1 MRNFISTASLQLLLI
16 TKILEENPSAV
27 VIALVIA
34 IHLSINQSINQSVNQ
49 FIGIWQLEGW
59 ITVAYKNNIIHTVN
73 CLSKNK

>member
-34 IHLSINQSINQSVNQ
+34 IHLSINQSINQSINLLEYGSSKAGLQ
-49 FIGIWQLEGW
+49 SHTKITSFIL
-59 ITVAYKNNIIHTVN
+59 
-73 CLSKNK
+73 

>member
-34 IHLSINQSINQSVNQ
+34 IHLSINQSISQSIYWNMAARRLDYSRIQ
-49 FIGIWQLEGW
+49 
-59 ITVAYKNNIIHTVN
+59 K
-73 CLSKNK
+73 

>member
-34 IHLSINQSINQSVNQ
+34 IHLSINQSISQSIYWNNGGSKAGLQ
-49 FIGIWQLEGW
+49 SHTKITSFIL
-59 ITVAYKNNIIHTVN
+59 
-73 CLSKNK
+73 